1 MGYWARATLT
11 VVAVLG
17 LLAAAWTVRNI
28 LMLVLVATV
37 LAVGLD
43 PQVRWLQRRRLSRSW
58 AVTII
63 GLLGVGFLA
72 LFAWL
77 VIPQAVRQ
85 AHDLARD
92 FPGYLDRLRT
102 STGTLGTLEAK
113 YHLSE
118 RLQQASSRLPDLA
131 VGKIPSITAGA
142 GSVIANTLTVAV
154 LTIYFLLG
162 LERGHSAAQ
171 KIVAGEHTDRNI
183 RILDESL
190 ERIGGYVS
198 GNIFIS
204 IIAGTLA
211 FIVLEILGVPFA
223 AALGV
228 WVAIADLIPGVGA
241 MLGAV
246 VCVIVALFSS
256 VGDGIAVAVYFIVYQ
271 RVENYL
277 ILPKVMTKAID
288 LSAPTVIIT
297 LLIGSSLAGLG
308 GRSDRAPDRGR
319 PQGHRPRTL
328 ARRHFYRS
336 GRLRR
341 LTFVKD
347 GESSWAYAEC
357 THREGRLGACRRSR
371 DSRRRPPTTGGPT
384 IRSSAAMSARS
395 CFPVS
400 RSAGAGTS
408 GA

>member
-1 MGYWARATLT
+1 MPEDRYPGMGYWARASLT
-11 VVAVLG
+11 VVAVLA
-17 LLAAAWTVRNI
+17 LLAAAWSVRNI
-28 LMLVLVATV
+28 LLLVLVATV

-43 PQVRWLQRRRLSRSW
+43 PQVRWLQRRHVSRGW

-85 AHDLARD
+85 AQELARD
-92 FPGYLDRLRT
+92 FPSYLDRLRT
-102 STGTLGTLEAK
+102 STGTLGTIEAK

-131 VGKIPSITAGA
+131 IGKIPSITAGA
-142 GSVIANTLTVAV
+142 GSVIVNTLTVIV

-162 LERGHSAAQ
+162 LERGHSAGQ
-171 KIVAGEHTDRNI
+171 RIVAGEHADRNS

-211 FIVLEILGVPFA
+211 FLVLEILDVPFA
-223 AALGV
+223 AALAV

-277 ILPKVMTKAID
+277 ILPRVMTKAID
-288 LSAPTVIIT
+288 LSAPAVIIT
-297 LLIGSSLAGLG
+297 LLIGSSLAGL
-308 GRSDRAPDRGR
+308 
-319 PQGHRPRTL
+319 
-328 ARRHFYRS
+328 
-336 GRLRR
+336 
-341 LTFVKD
+341 
-347 GESSWAYAEC
+347 
-357 THREGRLGACRRSR
+357 
-371 DSRRRPPTTGGPT
+371 
-384 IRSSAAMSARS
+384 
-395 CFPVS
+395 
-400 RSAGAGTS
+400 AGALIALPIAAALKVIVRELWPGVAPTAAAGSATS
-408 GA
+408 GAGGA

>member
-1 MGYWARATLT
+1 MPDDRYPGMGYWARVTLT
-11 VVAVLG
+11 VVAVLA
-17 LLAAAWTVRNI
+17 LLAAAWSVRNI
-28 LMLVLVATV
+28 LLLVLVATV

-43 PQVRWLQRRRLSRSW
+43 PQVRWLQRRRVSRAW

-85 AHDLARD
+85 AQELARD
-92 FPGYLDRLRT
+92 FPSYLDRLRT
-102 STGTLGTLEAK
+102 STGTLGTIEAK
-113 YHLSE
+113 YHLSK
-118 RLQQASSRLPDLA
+118 RLQQASSQLPDLA
-131 VGKIPSITAGA
+131 IGKIPSITAGA
-142 GSVIANTLTVAV
+142 GSVIVNTLTVVV

-162 LERGHSAAQ
+162 LERGHSAGQ
-171 KIVAGEHTDRNI
+171 RIVAGEHADRNS

-211 FIVLEILGVPFA
+211 FLVLEILGVPFA

-241 MLGAV
+241 MIGAV

-277 ILPKVMTKAID
+277 ILPRVMTKAID
-288 LSAPTVIIT
+288 LSAPAVIIT
-297 LLIGSSLAGLG
+297 LLIGSSLAGLAG
-308 GRSDRAPDRGR
+308 ALIALPIAAALKVIVRELWPRVAP
-319 PQGHRPRTL
+319 T
-328 ARRHFYRS
+328 
-336 GRLRR
+336 
-341 LTFVKD
+341 
-347 GESSWAYAEC
+347 
-357 THREGRLGACRRSR
+357 
-371 DSRRRPPTTGGPT
+371 PPAGSAT
-384 IRSSAAMSARS
+384 SSAGEA
-395 CFPVS
+395 
-400 RSAGAGTS
+400 
-408 GA
+408 

>member
-1 MGYWARATLT
+1 
-11 VVAVLG
+11 
-17 LLAAAWTVRNI
+17 
-28 LMLVLVATV
+28 MLVLVATV

-43 PQVRWLQRRRLSRSW
+43 PQVRWLQRRRVSRAW

-92 FPGYLDRLRT
+92 FPGYLDRLHA

-131 VGKIPSITAGA
+131 IGKIPSITAGA
-142 GSVIANTLTVAV
+142 GSVIANALTVGV

-162 LERGHSAAQ
+162 LERGHSATHTM
-171 KIVAGEHTDRNI
+171 VAGEHADRNI

-246 VCVIVALFSS
+246 VFVIIALFSS
-256 VGDGIAVAVYFIVYQ
+256 VGDGIAVAIYFIVYQ

-277 ILPKVMTKAID
+277 ILPKIMTKAID

-297 LLIGSSLAGLG
+297 LLIGSSLAGL
-308 GRSDRAPDRGR
+308 
-319 PQGHRPRTL
+319 
-328 ARRHFYRS
+328 
-336 GRLRR
+336 
-341 LTFVKD
+341 
-347 GESSWAYAEC
+347 
-357 THREGRLGACRRSR
+357 
-371 DSRRRPPTTGGPT
+371 
-384 IRSSAAMSARS
+384 
-395 CFPVS
+395 
-400 RSAGAGTS
+400 AGALIALPIAAALKVIVRELWPGVASTTAADS
-408 GA
+408 GG

>member
-1 MGYWARATLT
+1 MPEDRYPGMGYWARATLT
-11 VVAVLG
+11 VVAVLA
-17 LLAAAWTVRNI
+17 LLAAAWSVRNI
-28 LMLVLVATV
+28 LLLVLVATV

-43 PQVRWLQRRRLSRSW
+43 PQVRWLQRRRVSRAW

-85 AHDLARD
+85 AQELARD
-92 FPGYLDRLRT
+92 FPSYLDRLRT
-102 STGTLGTLEAK
+102 STGTLGTIEAK

-131 VGKIPSITAGA
+131 IGKIPSITAGA

-162 LERGHSAAQ
+162 LERGHSAGQ
-171 KIVAGEHTDRNI
+171 RIVAGEHADRNS

-211 FIVLEILGVPFA
+211 FLVLEILGVPFA

-241 MLGAV
+241 MIGAV

-256 VGDGIAVAVYFIVYQ
+256 IGDGIAIAVYFIVYQ

-277 ILPKVMTKAID
+277 ILPRVMTKAID
-288 LSAPTVIIT
+288 LSAPAVIIT
-297 LLIGSSLAGLG
+297 LLIGSSLAGLAG
-308 GRSDRAPDRGR
+308 ALIALPIAAALKVIVRELWPRVAP
-319 PQGHRPRTL
+319 P
-328 ARRHFYRS
+328 A
-336 GRLRR
+336 
-341 LTFVKD
+341 
-347 GESSWAYAEC
+347 
-357 THREGRLGACRRSR
+357 
-371 DSRRRPPTTGGPT
+371 TTG
-384 IRSSAAMSARS
+384 SAASD
-395 CFPVS
+395 PG
-400 RSAGAGTS
+400 GA
-408 GA
+408 

>member
-1 MGYWARATLT
+1 MPDDRYPGMGYWARATLT
-11 VVAVLG
+11 VVAVLA
-17 LLAAAWTVRNI
+17 LLAAAWSVRNI
-28 LMLVLVATV
+28 LLLVLVATV
-37 LAVGLD
+37 LAVGLV
-43 PQVRWLQRRRLSRSW
+43 PQVRWLQRRRVSRAW

-85 AHDLARD
+85 AQELARD
-92 FPGYLDRLRT
+92 FPSYLDRLRT

-118 RLQQASSRLPDLA
+118 RLQQASTRLPDLA
-131 VGKIPSITAGA
+131 IGKIPSITAGA
-142 GSVIANTLTVAV
+142 GSVIVNTLTVVV

-162 LERGHSAAQ
+162 LERGHSAGQ
-171 KIVAGEHTDRNI
+171 RMVVGEHADRNS

-211 FIVLEILGVPFA
+211 FLVLEILGVPFA
-223 AALGV
+223 AALAV

-246 VCVIVALFSS
+246 VCVVVALFSS

-277 ILPKVMTKAID
+277 ILPRVMTKAID
-288 LSAPTVIIT
+288 LSAPAVIIT
-297 LLIGSSLAGLG
+297 LLIGSSLAGL
-308 GRSDRAPDRGR
+308 
-319 PQGHRPRTL
+319 
-328 ARRHFYRS
+328 
-336 GRLRR
+336 
-341 LTFVKD
+341 
-347 GESSWAYAEC
+347 
-357 THREGRLGACRRSR
+357 
-371 DSRRRPPTTGGPT
+371 
-384 IRSSAAMSARS
+384 
-395 CFPVS
+395 
-400 RSAGAGTS
+400 AGALIALPIAAALKVIVRELWPRVAPPAATGSATS
-408 GA
+408 DAGGA

>member
-11 VVAVLG
+11 VVAVLA
-17 LLAAAWTVRNI
+17 LLAAAWSVRNI
-28 LMLVLVATV
+28 LLLVLVATV

-43 PQVRWLQRRRLSRSW
+43 PQVRWLQRRRLSRAW
-58 AVTII
+58 AVAII

-85 AHDLARD
+85 AQELARD
-92 FPGYLDRLRT
+92 FPTYLDRLRT
-102 STGTLGTLEAK
+102 STGTLGTMEAK

-131 VGKIPSITAGA
+131 IGKIPSITAGA
-142 GSVIANTLTVAV
+142 GSVIVNTLTVVV

-162 LERGHSAAQ
+162 LERGHSAGQ
-171 KIVAGEHTDRNI
+171 RIVAGEHADRNS

-211 FIVLEILGVPFA
+211 FLVLEILGVPFA
-223 AALGV
+223 AALAV

-277 ILPKVMTKAID
+277 ILPRVMTKAID
-288 LSAPTVIIT
+288 LSAPAVIIT
-297 LLIGSSLAGLG
+297 LLIGSSLAGL
-308 GRSDRAPDRGR
+308 
-319 PQGHRPRTL
+319 
-328 ARRHFYRS
+328 
-336 GRLRR
+336 
-341 LTFVKD
+341 
-347 GESSWAYAEC
+347 
-357 THREGRLGACRRSR
+357 
-371 DSRRRPPTTGGPT
+371 
-384 IRSSAAMSARS
+384 
-395 CFPVS
+395 
-400 RSAGAGTS
+400 AGALIALPIAAALKVVVRELWPRVAPPAATGSATS
-408 GA
+408 GSGGA

>member
-1 MGYWARATLT
+1 MPDDRYPGMGYWARATLT
-11 VVAVLG
+11 VVAVLA
-17 LLAAAWTVRNI
+17 LLAAAWSVRNI

-43 PQVRWLQRRRLSRSW
+43 PQVRWLQRRRVSRAW

-85 AHDLARD
+85 AQELARD
-92 FPGYLDRLRT
+92 FPSYLDRLRT
-102 STGTLGTLEAK
+102 STGTLGTIEAK

-118 RLQQASSRLPDLA
+118 RLQQASSQLPDLA
-131 VGKIPSITAGA
+131 IGKIPSITAGA

-162 LERGHSAAQ
+162 LERGHSAGRR
-171 KIVAGEHTDRNI
+171 IVAGEHADRNS

-211 FIVLEILGVPFA
+211 FLVLEILGVPFA

-241 MLGAV
+241 MIGAV

-277 ILPKVMTKAID
+277 ILPRVMTKAID
-288 LSAPTVIIT
+288 LSAPAVIIT
-297 LLIGSSLAGLG
+297 LLIGSSLAGL
-308 GRSDRAPDRGR
+308 
-319 PQGHRPRTL
+319 
-328 ARRHFYRS
+328 
-336 GRLRR
+336 
-341 LTFVKD
+341 
-347 GESSWAYAEC
+347 
-357 THREGRLGACRRSR
+357 
-371 DSRRRPPTTGGPT
+371 
-384 IRSSAAMSARS
+384 
-395 CFPVS
+395 
-400 RSAGAGTS
+400 AGALIALPIAAALKVIVRELWPRVAPTAAAGSATS
-408 GA
+408 GAGGA

>member
-1 MGYWARATLT
+1 MPDDRYPGMGYWARATLT
-11 VVAVLG
+11 VVPVLA
-17 LLAAAWTVRNI
+17 LLAAAWSVRNI

-43 PQVRWLQRRRLSRSW
+43 PQVRWLQRRRVSRAW

-85 AHDLARD
+85 AQELARD
-92 FPGYLDRLRT
+92 FPSYLDRLRT
-102 STGTLGTLEAK
+102 STGTLGTIEAK

-118 RLQQASSRLPDLA
+118 RLQQASSQLPDLA
-131 VGKIPSITAGA
+131 IGKIPSITAGA

-162 LERGHSAAQ
+162 LERGHSAGRR
-171 KIVAGEHTDRNI
+171 IVAGEHADRNS

-211 FIVLEILGVPFA
+211 FLVLEILGVPFA

-241 MLGAV
+241 MIGAV

-277 ILPKVMTKAID
+277 ILPRVMTKAID
-288 LSAPTVIIT
+288 LSAPAVIIT
-297 LLIGSSLAGLG
+297 LLIGSSLAGL
-308 GRSDRAPDRGR
+308 
-319 PQGHRPRTL
+319 
-328 ARRHFYRS
+328 
-336 GRLRR
+336 
-341 LTFVKD
+341 
-347 GESSWAYAEC
+347 
-357 THREGRLGACRRSR
+357 
-371 DSRRRPPTTGGPT
+371 
-384 IRSSAAMSARS
+384 
-395 CFPVS
+395 
-400 RSAGAGTS
+400 AGALIALPIAAALKVIVRELWPRVAPTAAAGSATS
-408 GA
+408 GAGGA

>member
-1 MGYWARATLT
+1 MPDDRYPGMGYWARATLT
-11 VVAVLG
+11 VVAVLA
-17 LLAAAWTVRNI
+17 LLAAAWSVRNI
-28 LMLVLVATV
+28 LLLVLVATV

-43 PQVRWLQRRRLSRSW
+43 PQVRWLQRRRVSRAW

-85 AHDLARD
+85 AQELARD
-92 FPGYLDRLRT
+92 FPSYLDRLRT
-102 STGTLGTLEAK
+102 STGTLGTIEAK

-131 VGKIPSITAGA
+131 IGKIPSITAGA
-142 GSVIANTLTVAV
+142 GSVIVNTLTVVV

-162 LERGHSAAQ
+162 LERGHSAGQ
-171 KIVAGEHTDRNI
+171 RIVAGEHADRNS

-211 FIVLEILGVPFA
+211 FLVLEILGVPFA
-223 AALGV
+223 AALAV

-277 ILPKVMTKAID
+277 ILPRVMTKAID
-288 LSAPTVIIT
+288 LSAPAVIIT
-297 LLIGSSLAGLG
+297 LLIGSSLAGL
-308 GRSDRAPDRGR
+308 
-319 PQGHRPRTL
+319 
-328 ARRHFYRS
+328 
-336 GRLRR
+336 
-341 LTFVKD
+341 
-347 GESSWAYAEC
+347 
-357 THREGRLGACRRSR
+357 
-371 DSRRRPPTTGGPT
+371 
-384 IRSSAAMSARS
+384 
-395 CFPVS
+395 
-400 RSAGAGTS
+400 AGALIALPIAAALKVIVRELWPRVAPTAAAESATS
-408 GA
+408 GGGQA

>member
-1 MGYWARATLT
+1 MPDDRYPGMGYWARATLT
-11 VVAVLG
+11 VVAVLA
-17 LLAAAWTVRNI
+17 LLAAAWSVRNI

-43 PQVRWLQRRRLSRSW
+43 PQVRWLQRRRVSRAW

-85 AHDLARD
+85 AQELARD
-92 FPGYLDRLRT
+92 FPSYLDRLRT

-113 YHLSE
+113 YHLSQ
-118 RLQQASSRLPDLA
+118 RLQQASSQLPDLA
-131 VGKIPSITAGA
+131 IGKIPSITAGA

-162 LERGHSAAQ
+162 LERGHSAGRR
-171 KIVAGEHTDRNI
+171 IVAGEHADRNS

-211 FIVLEILGVPFA
+211 FLVLEILGVPFA

-241 MLGAV
+241 MIGAV

-277 ILPKVMTKAID
+277 ILPRVMTKAID
-288 LSAPTVIIT
+288 LSAPAVIIT
-297 LLIGSSLAGLG
+297 LLIGSSLAGL
-308 GRSDRAPDRGR
+308 
-319 PQGHRPRTL
+319 
-328 ARRHFYRS
+328 
-336 GRLRR
+336 
-341 LTFVKD
+341 
-347 GESSWAYAEC
+347 
-357 THREGRLGACRRSR
+357 
-371 DSRRRPPTTGGPT
+371 
-384 IRSSAAMSARS
+384 
-395 CFPVS
+395 
-400 RSAGAGTS
+400 AGALIALPIAAALKVIVRELWPRVAPTAAAGSATS
-408 GA
+408 GAGGA

>member
-1 MGYWARATLT
+1 MPDDRYPGMGYWARATLT
-11 VVAVLG
+11 VVAVLA
-17 LLAAAWTVRNI
+17 LLAAAWSVRNI
-28 LMLVLVATV
+28 LLLVLVATV

-43 PQVRWLQRRRLSRSW
+43 PQVRWLQRRRVSRAW

-85 AHDLARD
+85 TQELARD
-92 FPGYLDRLRT
+92 FPSYLDRLRT
-102 STGTLGTLEAK
+102 STGTLGTMEAK

-131 VGKIPSITAGA
+131 IGKIPSITAGA

-162 LERGHSAAQ
+162 LEREHSVGQ
-171 KIVAGEHTDRNI
+171 RIVAGEHADRNT

-211 FIVLEILGVPFA
+211 FLVLEILDVPFA
-223 AALGV
+223 AALAV

-256 VGDGIAVAVYFIVYQ
+256 VGDGIVVAVYFIVYQ

-277 ILPKVMTKAID
+277 ILPRVMTKAID

-297 LLIGSSLAGLG
+297 LLIGSSLAGL
-308 GRSDRAPDRGR
+308 
-319 PQGHRPRTL
+319 
-328 ARRHFYRS
+328 
-336 GRLRR
+336 
-341 LTFVKD
+341 
-347 GESSWAYAEC
+347 
-357 THREGRLGACRRSR
+357 
-371 DSRRRPPTTGGPT
+371 
-384 IRSSAAMSARS
+384 
-395 CFPVS
+395 
-400 RSAGAGTS
+400 AGALIALPIAAALKVIVRELWPRVAPPAATGSATS
-408 GA
+408 GAGGA

>member
-1 MGYWARATLT
+1 MPDDRYPGMGYWARATLT
-11 VVAVLG
+11 VVAVLA
-17 LLAAAWTVRNI
+17 LLAAAWSVRNI
-28 LMLVLVATV
+28 LLLVLVATV

-43 PQVRWLQRRRLSRSW
+43 PQVRWLQRRRVSRAW

-85 AHDLARD
+85 AQELARD
-92 FPGYLDRLRT
+92 FPSYLDRLRT
-102 STGTLGTLEAK
+102 STGTLGTIEAK
-113 YHLSE
+113 YHLTE

-131 VGKIPSITAGA
+131 IGKIPSVTAGA
-142 GSVIANTLTVAV
+142 GSVIVNTLTVVV

-162 LERGHSAAQ
+162 LERGHAAGQ
-171 KIVAGEHTDRNI
+171 RIVAGEHADRNS

-211 FIVLEILGVPFA
+211 FLVLEILGVPFA

-241 MLGAV
+241 MIGAV

-277 ILPKVMTKAID
+277 ILPRVMTKAID
-288 LSAPTVIIT
+288 LSAPAVIIT
-297 LLIGSSLAGLG
+297 LLIGSSLAGL
-308 GRSDRAPDRGR
+308 
-319 PQGHRPRTL
+319 
-328 ARRHFYRS
+328 
-336 GRLRR
+336 
-341 LTFVKD
+341 
-347 GESSWAYAEC
+347 
-357 THREGRLGACRRSR
+357 
-371 DSRRRPPTTGGPT
+371 
-384 IRSSAAMSARS
+384 
-395 CFPVS
+395 
-400 RSAGAGTS
+400 AGALIALPIAAALKVIVRELWPKVAPTAAAGSATS
-408 GA
+408 GSG